1 LSVKYVQRVLHL
13 LHVFELCISSSA
25 HRMPERRELEEQ
37 NLKTRVGRAELEE
50 HILKSRASR
59 VELEQLSSS
68 S

>member
-1 LSVKYVQRVLHL
+1 
-13 LHVFELCISSSA
+13 
-25 HRMPERRELEEQ
+25 MPERRELEEQ